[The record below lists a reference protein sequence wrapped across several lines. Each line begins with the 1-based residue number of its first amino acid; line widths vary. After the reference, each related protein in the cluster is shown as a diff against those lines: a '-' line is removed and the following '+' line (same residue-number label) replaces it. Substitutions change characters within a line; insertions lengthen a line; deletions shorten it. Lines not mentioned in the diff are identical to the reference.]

1 MGMYQTEHIWVDD
14 LLKDLQEHYPGVV
27 EVLYEKEATY
37 CVYADDDTLWKM
49 YDELANFF
57 HTVEFNAGDQERR
70 YLRVVL
76 KNMVDNF

>member
-1 MGMYQTEHIWVDD
+1 MYEMEQITVQDI
-14 LLKDLQEHYPGVV
+14 LKDLQEHYPGVV
-27 EVLYEKEATY
+27 EVLYEAESTY

-57 HTVEFNAGDQERR
+57 QTVEFNAGDQERR

-76 KNMVDNF
+76 KKRTGHI

>member
-1 MGMYQTEHIWVDD
+1 
-14 LLKDLQEHYPGVV
+14 
-27 EVLYEKEATY
+27 
-37 CVYADDDTLWKM
+37 M

-76 KNMVDNF
+76 KNSFVQIF